1 MAAWWIALWAAAV
14 DVQCATTDPVAKQAI
29 AEWLAAVANVAPQCP
44 TAQMNVTF
52 APDALARSP
61 PWKHLFGGGLFAFH
75 NVPKAGT
82 NTLILW
88 FKACE
93 AEFAD
98 MQHSNVRPLRVSAV
112 REPVSRA
119 LSGYAQLMELIKE
132 STDFQAADQVEAC
145 YLQKCSW
152 VTTST
157 HKSHILQKSSD
168 LLLALVRTDF
178 YRRSFPF
185 NGSAAELYRALQL
198 GAQIHGP
205 GCGQRPVFAGEHFF
219 PIYRLTRGEA
229 DFSFRVEHME
239 EDQRR
244 FLALLHAQGGTVLNQ
259 SGACAKAIGKAWNVA
274 TNKPRTPG
282 HSFDKEDI
290 LEDARATGATEKVL
304 RAVCAI
310 YMVDFLCNG
319 YELPPPCAATRKRKG
334 GAVFPWLEESL
345 RELLVE
351 GGS

>member
-14 DVQCATTDPVAKQAI
+14 DVRCATTDPVAKQAI

-44 TAQMNVTF
+44 TARMNVTF

-61 PWKHLFGGGLFAFH
+61 PWKPLFGGGLFAFH

-82 NTLILW
+82 NTLGHW

-157 HKSHILQKSSD
+157 LKSHILQNPMEVNQF
-168 LLLALVRTDF
+168 LALLRTDF

-198 GAQIHGP
+198 GAQIYGP
-205 GCGQRPVFAGEHFF
+205 GCGQRPVFAGEHFR
-219 PIYRLTRGEA
+219 P
-229 DFSFRVEHME
+229 M
-239 EDQRR
+239 
-244 FLALLHAQGGTVLNQ
+244 
-259 SGACAKAIGKAWNVA
+259 
-274 TNKPRTPG
+274 
-282 HSFDKEDI
+282 
-290 LEDARATGATEKVL
+290 
-304 RAVCAI
+304 
-310 YMVDFLCNG
+310 
-319 YELPPPCAATRKRKG
+319 
-334 GAVFPWLEESL
+334 
-345 RELLVE
+345 
-351 GGS
+351 

>member
-1 MAAWWIALWAAAV
+1 MAAWWTALWAAAV
-14 DVQCATTDPVAKQAI
+14 DVRCATTDPVAKQAI
-29 AEWLAAVANVAPQCP
+29 AAWLAAVANVAPQCP
-44 TAQMNVTF
+44 TARMNVTF

-61 PWKHLFGGGLFAFH
+61 PWKPSFGGLFAYR

-82 NTLILW
+82 NTLGQW

-93 AEFAD
+93 ADFAD
-98 MQHSNVRPLRVSAV
+98 MQHSDVRPLRVSAV

-119 LSGYAQLMELIKE
+119 LSGYAQLMEEIKKL
-132 STDFQAADQVEAC
+132 TDFQAADEVEAC
-145 YLQKCSW
+145 YLHKCPW

-157 HKSHILQKSSD
+157 LKLRVRDSRHQQES
-168 LLLALVRTDF
+168 LLALVRTDF
-178 YRRSFPF
+178 YQRSIPF

-198 GAQIHGP
+198 GAQIYGP
-205 GCGQRPVFAGEHFF
+205 GCGQRTVFAGEHLR
-219 PIYRLTRGEA
+219 PIYTLTRGEA
-229 DFSFRVEHME
+229 DFSFRIEHME

-259 SGACAKAIGKAWNVA
+259 SGACAKEIGKARNVA
-274 TNKPRTPG
+274 ANKPRTPG
-282 HSFDKEDI
+282 HSFDKENI
-290 LEDARATGATEKVL
+290 LEDARATGVTKKVL

-310 YMVDFLCNG
+310 YMVDFLCSG
-319 YELPPPCAATRKRKG
+319 YELPPPCAATRKG